1 MQVNN
6 RILKNIEEIGLKS
19 QKVELKS
26 VKVISDARQE
36 LEKIYNEVSVQMQSA
51 LSTLDQA
58 TRKSQD
64 ALDKITDVKGDIDTF
79 IDKVNDLGVD
89 LPDDVKV
96 DITQIEALESIFGNA
111 ASQLDRAQDLIMD
124 SQT

>member
-6 RILKNIEEIGLKS
+6 RILKNIKKIGLKS

-36 LEKIYNEVSVQMQSA
+36 LEKIYNEVSVQMQQA

-89 LPDDVKV
+89 LPADVKV